1 MLWLT
6 RLQANITTIKEK
18 PMKVL
23 TEEAITHLRETFIQE
38 HDIHAFDVFVNS
50 LEDYFAK
57 VKRDMDLFFA
67 SVDEN

>member
-1 MLWLT
+1 
-6 RLQANITTIKEK
+6 
-18 PMKVL
+18 MKVL